1 MHDITFDLLTWLY
14 ALTVAKLPY
23 ILRYFNLKLSLKL
36 IWLLA
41 SDLQKIHKFQLQKG
55 VWAAFNWVFLL
66 ISALGKPLF
75 YANFPQKQPARGV
88 PRKRCS
94 ENMQQ
99 IYRRTPTP
107 KCDFNCN
114 FIQITLRYGFSPA
127 NLLHIFRTP
136 FPRNTFG
143 WLLLFPLFIEIY
155 GRACKDVFRT
165 QSKIYN
171 GVFFT
176 KTANGFQ
183 LLRCWTDF

>member
-36 IWLLA
+36 KWLLV

-66 ISALGKPLF
+66 ISTLGKPLF
-75 YANFPQKQPARGV
+75 YANFPQKQPPRGV

-99 IYRRTPTP
+99 IYRRTPTL
-107 KCDFNCN
+107 KCVFNCN
-114 FIQITLRYGFSPA
+114 FIQITLRHECSPA
-127 NLLHIFRTP
+127 NMLHIFRTP
-136 FPRNTFG
+136 SPRNTFG

-171 GVFFT
+171 GVFLQKQGMSFS
-176 KTANGFQ
+176 
-183 LLRCWTDF
+183 C

>member
-36 IWLLA
+36 KWLLV

-75 YANFPQKQPARGV
+75 YANFPQKQPPRGV

-99 IYRRTPTP
+99 IYSRTPIL
-107 KCDFNCN
+107 KCEYSTLK
-114 FIQITLRYGFSPA
+114 IQLLTRHTTSPWQSYSVS
-127 NLLHIFRTP
+127 
-136 FPRNTFG
+136 
-143 WLLLFPLFIEIY
+143 WLM
-155 GRACKDVFRT
+155 RVRR
-165 QSKIYN
+165 KIYPN
-171 GVFFT
+171 
-176 KTANGFQ
+176 
-183 LLRCWTDF
+183 

>member
-14 ALTVAKLPY
+14 ALTAAKLPY

-55 VWAAFNWVFLL
+55 VWASFNWVFLL

-75 YANFPQKQPARGV
+75 YPNFPQKQPPRRV
-88 PRKRCS
+88 PRKSCS

-99 IYRRTPTP
+99 IYRRIPTP
-107 KCDFNCN
+107 KCDFICN
-114 FIQITLRYGFSPA
+114 FIQITLRHGCSPA

-183 LLRCWTDF
+183 LLRCWIDF